1 MGINYLPTESLSYA
15 DYLKLEAQ
23 KKVTKNLNNIEYGIS
38 RGTREIIASNEQLA
52 RQNIHAVEASTD
64 RIVQELSSVRGTIEE
79 LNATFQW
86 GFTEVLIGIGHLND
100 TLNDLIRIAKTPA
113 QTWAYNQFEIARDAY
128 NKELYPEALECLE
141 RAINGLGDNPGYKLE
156 YRFHYLQGLVRL
168 GSMKNY
174 DPEILDLPKAENAFL
189 NAARYAKQ
197 EYPKEAARAFLSAG
211 WAAYCQR
218 KLGDAR
224 NYTRQSFTLN
234 PELSEAFFQAAK
246 IEMHLK
252 EPDYALPFLQK
263 SVEIDRNYTL
273 KALADDDFKQ
283 YKSRVIW
290 LFDIL
295 TKETQSRAKHAVK
308 LAQTA
313 FNELQNWH
321 IELEDWHVKDDS
333 AAKKAKYKLDEAEK
347 NLKSNTYYGALDA
360 EAFAKEAVKYSRE
373 AVAIKRDYLINEVNN
388 LFNQSEQL
396 ITSNHSLVSEYASK
410 ELTIAEKSLASAS
423 GLQSNSYDEILRKIH
438 DLESAQI
445 AVKEA
450 LEIAKQRVKSREISV
465 ATTGGIIGFI
475 IGFFVGF
482 IVTFIGGFFP
492 LLILSI
498 IAQTNRGTSVENTVE
513 AIIVLALLIGGIVG
527 GIGGAKGGVEKFSS
541 WFRKK

>member
-1 MGINYLPTESLSYA
+1 MGINYLPTENLSYA

-23 KKVTKNLNNIEYGIS
+23 KRVVKNLNNIEYGIS

-79 LNATFQW
+79 LNAIFQW

-168 GSMKNY
+168 GSLKNY
-174 DPEILDLPKAENAFL
+174 DPEILDLPKAENSFL

-224 NYTRQSFTLN
+224 DYTKQSLTLN
-234 PELSEAFFQAAK
+234 PELGEAFFQAAK

-252 EPDYALPFLQK
+252 KPHHALPFLQK

-283 YKSRVIW
+283 YESRVIG
-290 LFDIL
+290 LFDTLI
-295 TKETQSRAKHAVK
+295 KEACNRAKQATK
-308 LAQTA
+308 FAQTA
-313 FNELQNWH
+313 FSELQIWH
-321 IELEDWHVKDDS
+321 IELESWGVKDDS
-333 AAKKAKYKLDEAEK
+333 AAKKAKSKLEEADI

-360 EAFAKEAVKYSRE
+360 EVFAKESVKYSKE
-373 AVAIKRDYLINEVNN
+373 AVTIKRNYLINKVNE
-388 LFNQSEQL
+388 LSNQSQQL
-396 ITSNHSLVSEYASK
+396 ITSNRSLLSEYASK
-410 ELTIAEKSLASAS
+410 ELTIAEKYLSNANSLP
-423 GLQSNSYDEILRKIH
+423 SNNYDEILRKTH

-445 AVKEA
+445 AVKETINLA
-450 LEIAKQRVKSREISV
+450 NKREKLREKSIST
-465 ATTGGIIGFI
+465 AGGTIGFI
-475 IGFFVGF
+475 FGFFVGL
-482 IVTFIGGFFP
+482 IVTLIGGFIP

-498 IAQTNRGTSVENTVE
+498 IAQSNRGTVENTINN
-513 AIIVLALLIGGIVG
+513 IIALAVFIGGIVG
-527 GIGGAKGGVEKFSS
+527 GIIGAQGGIERFTS
-541 WFRKK
+541 WFRKNK